1 MALPESIKK
10 IDCQVISQSNFMCLS
25 VQWKGTTEYA
35 LLDKF
40 NGDQNALEGSFF
52 TMEDGKTENTGSHIS
67 VTIHDGKTYVSQVL
81 KVKSCCFIPYDIY
94 WPIVFREQLHALNS
108 RMSMS

>member
-1 MALPESIKK
+1 MDLPESIKK
-10 IDCQVISQSNFMCLS
+10 IDCQVISQSIFMCLS
-25 VQWKGTTEYA
+25 VQWKDTMEYA

-40 NGDQNALEGSFF
+40 NGDQNALEGSLF

-81 KVKSCCFIPYDIY
+81 KEYPV
-94 WPIVFREQLHALNS
+94 ALFLMIFTGTLSLGNNYTPS
-108 RMSMS
+108 IRGCL

>member
-1 MALPESIKK
+1 MDLPESIKK

-25 VQWKGTTEYA
+25 VKWKGTMEYA

-40 NGDQNALEGSFF
+40 NGDQNALEGSLF

-81 KVKSCCFIPYDIY
+81 KEHPV
-94 WPIVFREQLHALNS
+94 ALFLMIFTGTLSLGNNYTPS
-108 RMSMS
+108 IRGCL

>member
-25 VQWKGTTEYA
+25 VQWKDTMEYA

-40 NGDQNALEGSFF
+40 NGDQNALEGSLFS
-52 TMEDGKTENTGSHIS
+52 MEDGKTENTGSHIS

-81 KVKSCCFIPYDIY
+81 KERCLLLMIFTGTLSLGNNYTPSIRGC
-94 WPIVFREQLHALNS
+94 L
-108 RMSMS
+108 